1 MVNTFVGNLGH
12 LVVII
17 AFVSSLLAAVAY
29 FFSSSDNP
37 LKAGQ
42 WKLFARTSYFI
53 HAAAVLATVF
63 CLFHIITNYYYE
75 YHYAWKVSD
84 RNLSDIYKISSL
96 WQDQEGSF
104 LLWIFWNMILGLFV
118 IFTNRYWEAPVM
130 TIFALVQ
137 AFLTSMILGV
147 VIPGINLKIGSDP
160 FILLRD
166 VFHSDEIFRL
176 NPNFVPDD
184 GTGLN
189 PLLQNYWMAIHPP
202 TLFLGFSTTLV
213 PFAFCLAGL
222 WKRRYTAWIRP
233 ALPWSLVSA
242 LALGTGILM
251 GGYWAYETLNF
262 GGFWNWD
269 PVENASF
276 VPWLTLVASYHTM
289 ISYRNSSTALKAS
302 VILIVATFILILYST
317 FLTRSGVLG
326 DASVHSFTD
335 LGLSGQLL
343 IYLLAF
349 LVLSVVLVIYRWKDL
364 PKSAKEVSTYSRE
377 FWIFMGATT
386 LCLMAFQVIVA
397 TSIPVFNEIIE
408 FFGGIGNIAI
418 PSDQVAF
425 YSEKQLWFAIFL
437 ALFSGTGQ
445 FFWWKK
451 IDKEKLKAALTYPF
465 IITLVLA
472 GLVIVIGNVK
482 EFSYILLLTASIY
495 SVVANTSILLKLVK
509 SNVTLAGGSIAH
521 IGVALMLIGILF
533 STGYSRVVS
542 LNKSGFKIFADVE
555 EEFNLENI
563 VLFINQSHRMEPYDL
578 TYKGRRLD
586 VKGIPGYV
594 DYNKLGPTDEPTKAV
609 VLDEIAL
616 NGKTYASKG
625 DTVKIHHENV
635 YFQVDY
641 VDEKGKN
648 FTLYPRI
655 QINENM
661 GNVSSPDIK
670 KYFNKDLYTHLNYA
684 PYLSPEEEVEWS
696 EPESHTVQ
704 LGERFFINDFVTTLD
719 KVERVEDVVALG
731 LDESD
736 LAVRATISIFGND
749 GKYTLEPLYVIRDRM
764 LGKIPETLQE
774 LGIQIVFTKINPGT
788 NEFTFEVQTTQRDF
802 IVLKAIQKPGIN
814 VLWTGTL
821 VMMLGFIIAIR
832 RRYVE
837 FMKMRNKGTELGG

>member
-1 MVNTFVGNLGH
+1 MVHSFVGNLGH
-12 LVVII
+12 LMIII
-17 AFVSSLLAAVAY
+17 AFVSSASAAISY
-29 FFSSSDNP
+29 FLSSSDNP

-42 WKLFARTSYFI
+42 WQLFARTSYFI
-53 HAAAVLATVF
+53 HAAAVFATVF

-84 RNLSDIYKISSL
+84 RNLSNIYKISSL

-104 LLWIFWNMILGLFV
+104 LLWIFWNVVLGLV
-118 IFTNRYWEAPVM
+118 IIFTNRYWEAPVM

-166 VFHSDEIFRL
+166 VFHNDEIFRL
-176 NPNFVPDD
+176 NPNFVPAD

-222 WKRRYTAWIRP
+222 WKKRYTEWIRP

-343 IYLLAF
+343 IYLLTF
-349 LVLSVVLVIYRWKDL
+349 LVLSVSLVIFRWKDL

-425 YSEKQLWFAIFL
+425 YSSKQLWFAIFL

-465 IITLVLA
+465 IITLILT
-472 GLVIVIGNVK
+472 GIVIIFGKVK

-495 SVVANTSILLKLVK
+495 SVVANSSILIKLVK
-509 SNVTLAGGSIAH
+509 NNINLAGGAIAH
-521 IGVALMLIGILF
+521 IGIALMLIGILF
-533 STGYSRVVS
+533 STGYSKVVS

-563 VLFINQSHRMEPYDL
+563 VLFLNQSYRMEPYDL

-594 DYNKLGPTDEPTKAV
+594 DYNNLAPTEDRTRA
-609 VLDEIAL
+609 IAL
-616 NGKTYASKG
+616 EDININGKAYAKKG
-625 DTVKIHHENV
+625 DTVKIHPENV

-641 VDEKGKN
+641 IDEKGRN
-648 FTLYPRI
+648 FSLYPRI

-661 GNVSSPDIK
+661 GNVASPDIK
-670 KYFNKDLYTHLNYA
+670 KYFAKDLYTHLNYA
-684 PYLSPEEEVEWS
+684 PYLNPEEEIEWS
-696 EPESHTVQ
+696 DPESHTVK
-704 LGERFFINDFVTTLD
+704 LGERFFINDFVTILD

-731 LDESD
+731 LNESD
-736 LAVRATISIFGND
+736 LAVRASISIFGND
-749 GKYTLEPLYVIRDRM
+749 GKYTVEPLYVIRDRM
-764 LGKIPETLQE
+764 LGRIPETLQE
-774 LGIQIVFTKINPGT
+774 LGIQIVFTKIHPST
-788 NEFTFEVQTTQRDF
+788 NEFTFEVRTTQRDF

-832 RRYVE
+832 RRYLE
-837 FMKMRNKGTELGG
+837 FITMRNKGTELRS

>member
-1 MVNTFVGNLGH
+1 MIHSFVGNLGH
-12 LVVII
+12 LVIII
-17 AFVSSLLAAVAY
+17 AFVSSVLAAISY
-29 FFSSSDNP
+29 FFASNDDP
-37 LKAGQ
+37 LKSRQ
-42 WKLFARTSYFI
+42 WKLFARYTFFI
-53 HAAAVLATVF
+53 HAATVF
-63 CLFHIITNYYYE
+63 VTVYCLFHIITNYYYE

-84 RNLSDIYKISSL
+84 RNLSNIYKISSL

-104 LLWIFWNMILGLFV
+104 LLWIFWNVVLGLV
-118 IFTNRYWEAPVM
+118 IIFTNKYWEAPVM
-130 TIFALVQ
+130 AIFALVQ
-137 AFLTSMILGV
+137 AFLTSMVLGV
-147 VIPGINLKIGSDP
+147 VIPGIDLKIGSDP

-166 VFHSDEIFRL
+166 VFYSDEIFRL
-176 NPNFVPDD
+176 NPNFVPAD

-213 PFAFCLAGL
+213 PFAFCFAGL
-222 WKRRYTAWIRP
+222 WKKKYTEWIRP

-302 VILIVATFILILYST
+302 VILIVVTFILVLYST

-349 LVLSVVLVIYRWKDL
+349 IALSVFLIVYRWKDI
-364 PKSAKEVSTYSRE
+364 PTSDKEVSTYSRE

-386 LCLMAFQVIVA
+386 LCLMAFQVIIA

-408 FFGGIGNIAI
+408 LFGGIGNIAI

-425 YSEKQLWFAIFL
+425 YSNKQLWFAIFL
-437 ALFSGTGQ
+437 AIFSGTGQ

-465 IITLVLA
+465 IITLLLA
-472 GLVIVIGNVK
+472 GVIIIVGRVK
-482 EFSYILLLTASIY
+482 EFSYILLLTASVY
-495 SVVANTSILLKLVK
+495 SVVANASILWKLVR
-509 SNVTLAGGSIAH
+509 SNINLAGGSIAH
-521 IGVALMLIGILF
+521 IGIAMMLIGILF
-533 STGYSRVVS
+533 STGYSKVVS

-563 VLFINQSHRMEPYDL
+563 VLFLDQSHQMEPYDL

-586 VKGIPGYV
+586 VRGVPGYV
-594 DYNKLGPTDEPTKAV
+594 DYNNLGPTEDRTKAV
-609 VLDEIAL
+609 AL
-616 NGKTYASKG
+616 EDIVVNGKIYANKG
-625 DTVKIHHENV
+625 DTVKIHPENI

-641 VDEKGKN
+641 VDKKGRN

-670 KYFNKDLYTHLNYA
+670 KYFTKDLYTHLNYA
-684 PYLSPEEEVEWS
+684 PYLTPEEQVEWS
-696 EPESHTVQ
+696 EPELHTVK
-704 LGERFFINDFVTTLD
+704 LGQRFFINDFVTVLD
-719 KVERVEDVVALG
+719 KVERVEDVTALG
-731 LDESD
+731 LNESD
-736 LAVRATISIFGND
+736 LAVRASISIFGNE
-749 GKYTLEPLYVIRDRM
+749 GKYTVEPLYIIRDRM
-764 LGKIPETLQE
+764 LGKMPEVLQE
-774 LGIQIVFTKINPGT
+774 LGIQIVFNKISPET
-788 NEFTFEVQTTQRDF
+788 NEFTFEVRTTQRDF

-832 RRYVE
+832 RRYLE
-837 FMKMRNKGTELGG
+837 FIKMRNKGTEI